1 MGVCGRRAGE
11 GGWGVTQDIADM
23 VRERYALLEQRDKLV
38 SLLRE
43 IIGTARYDHLY
54 ESRVLMINK
63 KLSKRITDAL
73 DDVKP

>member
-1 MGVCGRRAGE
+1 
-11 GGWGVTQDIADM
+11 M